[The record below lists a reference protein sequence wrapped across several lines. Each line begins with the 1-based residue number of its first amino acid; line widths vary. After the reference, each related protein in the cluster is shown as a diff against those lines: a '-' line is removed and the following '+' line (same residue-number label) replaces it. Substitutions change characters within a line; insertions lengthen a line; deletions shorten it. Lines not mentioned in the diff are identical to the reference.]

1 MKVKNLLRGRKYEVL
16 VHERLKISRDPHI
29 CSYVGKCVTS
39 DITILMRTL
48 YLALRGIYHH
58 VPNLPR
64 DRTSPGLPYCS
75 HFQQRHDVAESS
87 QNLLW
92 RSTV

>member
-64 DRTSPGLPYCS
+64 GRTSPGLPYS
-75 HFQQRHDVAESS
+75 EWFVY
-87 QNLLW
+87 
-92 RSTV
+92 TVFLY